1 MNLIDL
7 TVKDFSAVLASDAP
21 APGGGSTAALS
32 GALGAA
38 LVSMVANL
46 TKGREK
52 YAEYEKLA
60 RDVLLKSEELR
71 ARLLEAVQKDTNAF
85 DAVMAA
91 FALPKDTDEAKAA
104 RNAAIQA
111 AYKEA
116 IASPA
121 ATAEYC
127 LEVVRL
133 AVSLAGKSNPNA
145 ASDLTV
151 GAAQAHAGLK
161 GAAANVRINLPS
173 IKDAAYVVEK
183 KDLIARLEAEALKLL
198 VIFEPPE

>member
-7 TVKDFSAVLASDAP
+7 TVRDFSAVLASDAP
-21 APGGGSTAALS
+21 APGGGSVAALS
-32 GALGAA
+32 GALGAG

-52 YAEYEKLA
+52 YAEYDTLA
-60 RDVLLKSEELR
+60 KSVLLKSEELR

-91 FALPKDTDEAKAA
+91 FGLPKDTDEAKAVRA
-104 RNAAIQA
+104 AAIQA

-116 IASPA
+116 VASPT

-127 LEVVRL
+127 LEVMKI
-133 AVSLAGKSNPNA
+133 ATSLAGKSNPNA

-151 GAAQAHAGLK
+151 GIAQAHAGVK
-161 GAAANVRINLPS
+161 GALANVRINLPS
-173 IKDAAYVVEK
+173 IKDDAYIADK
-183 KDLIARLEAEALKLL
+183 KAWAARLESEAEALESKLR
-198 VIFEPPE
+198 